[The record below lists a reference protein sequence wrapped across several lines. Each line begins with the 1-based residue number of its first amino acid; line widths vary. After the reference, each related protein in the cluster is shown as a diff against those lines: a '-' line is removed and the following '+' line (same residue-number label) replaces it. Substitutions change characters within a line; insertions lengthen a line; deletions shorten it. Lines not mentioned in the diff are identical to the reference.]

1 MLIGRKV
8 DLFIVSKVIWIFM
21 NYFDIEL
28 VDYVIVYYVGY
39 DVMVEL
45 VICVFLELFICKV

>member
-1 MLIGRKV
+1 MIGRKV